1 MPVNEQETINKA
13 LGIFRDMINDKH
25 EEQEK
30 PDEQDKQD
38 GLDPN
43 QLIDHLEMMAIWTH
57 DILRNNGSDELNEE
71 GGLAYRDYE
80 PATQTAIASAFA
92 YARILRVLSAA
103 IFELHQGDISE
114 EQFHH
119 AIDEGMN
126 ELEASSPFIDNDEQ

>member
-1 MPVNEQETINKA
+1 MSEEETISKA
-13 LGIFRDMINDKH
+13 LETFRSMIDDKH

-30 PDEQDKQD
+30 PDGQD

-43 QLIDHLEMMAIWTH
+43 QLIGNLDMMARWAH

-71 GGLAYRDYE
+71 GGLKYRDYE

-92 YARILRVLSAA
+92 YARILHVLSAA
-103 IFELHQGDISE
+103 IFVLHQGDISE

-126 ELEASSPFIDNDEQ
+126 ELEASSPFQDGDNDEEQ

>member
-1 MPVNEQETINKA
+1 MTEQETITKA
-13 LGIFRDMINDKH
+13 LHIFQDMMNDKQ

-30 PDEQDKQD
+30 PDEQD

-43 QLIDHLEMMAIWTH
+43 QLIDHLDMMAIWTH
-57 DILRNNGSDELNEE
+57 DILKNNGSDELNED

-92 YARILRVLSAA
+92 YARILRVLSAE
-103 IFELHQGDISE
+103 IFQLHQGDISE

-126 ELEASSPFIDNDEQ
+126 RLEESSPFTDNDEQ

>member
-1 MPVNEQETINKA
+1 MSEQETISKA
-13 LGIFRDMINDKH
+13 LETFRSMIDDKR

-30 PDEQDKQD
+30 PDGQD

-43 QLIDHLEMMAIWTH
+43 QLIGNLDMMARWTH

-71 GGLAYRDYE
+71 GGLKYRDYE

-92 YARILRVLSAA
+92 YARILHVLSAA
-103 IFELHQGDISE
+103 IFVLHQGDISE

-126 ELEASSPFIDNDEQ
+126 RLEESSPFQDNNEQ

>member
-1 MPVNEQETINKA
+1 MPISEEETISKA
-13 LGIFRDMINDKH
+13 LETFRSMINNKR

-30 PDEQDKQD
+30 PDGQE

-43 QLIDHLEMMAIWTH
+43 QLIGNLDMMAIWTH

-71 GGLAYRDYE
+71 GGLKYRDYE

-92 YARILRVLSAA
+92 YARILHVLSAA
-103 IFELHQGDISE
+103 IFVLHQGDISE

-126 ELEASSPFIDNDEQ
+126 ELEASSPFQDGDNNEQ